1 MIHVVLEFSEVDD
14 DGNFTSGREYVD
26 LICDEAE
33 LDHSIEEEVRTYEA
47 PDRYIT
53 QGNIKFALPQ
63 LSYTG
68 YQTMER

>member
-14 DGNFTSGREYVD
+14 DGNLTSGREYVD

-33 LDHSIEEEVRTYEA
+33 LDQRIEEEIKTYEA